1 MKRLLALTAIVWLA
15 GCAKPLEVASITE
28 IKPPPG
34 ATGIDVYA
42 ERRRA
47 GESVPEFAGDQI
59 VEVRTYAH
67 PQDEPVGTEFP
78 SADCKLS
85 ARDFTALVK
94 TPAKVRVPIYRA
106 QSSVLAVS
114 CEREGFKPKLI
125 EISAFNATKMERMQ
139 VASGGG
145 AVGVIFMAA
154 VNAASDPATHD
165 FRYPPVR
172 VNMEP
177 IAAPAPTPAKP
188 ERSAQAASGAQ

>member
-1 MKRLLALTAIVWLA
+1 MKRLLVLAIMAWLA

-47 GESVPEFAGDQI
+47 GEQVPDFAGDQI

-67 PQDEPVGTEFP
+67 PQDEPVGAEFP
-78 SADCKLS
+78 GADCKLS
-85 ARDFTALVK
+85 ARDFTAIVK

-106 QSSVLAVS
+106 QSSMLAVS
-114 CEREGFKPKLI
+114 CEREGFKPKLV
-125 EISAFNATKMERMQ
+125 EVSAFNATKMERMQ
-139 VASGGG
+139 AASGGG

-165 FRYPPVR
+165 FRYPRVS

-177 IAAPAPTPAKP
+177 VAPASPAKP
-188 ERSAQAASGAQ
+188 ERSAQAGPAVR